1 MTTAPLPIKLAVVI
15 GRFQPWHNGHAGLLR
30 QALASA
36 PRVAVV
42 IGSAHRARSAKNP
55 FTFDERVTM
64 ISTSL
69 PDAERARVSFIAVRD
84 YFDDDRWSAH
94 VQQAVEAL
102 VDEGAEIALVGHF
115 KDDSSY
121 YLNHFPQWQLVEAP
135 REGLTDATALRRVLF
150 EAGHSGPA
158 LDALAGEVPPAV
170 LQYLKAWSLL
180 PYCAQLAEEHAVIAQ
195 TIAAWACTPYPSIF
209 TTVDAV
215 VQTAGH
221 VLLIRRGA
229 APGKGLWALPGGY
242 LEPRERLLQGALRE
256 LTEETGLPL
265 LPSTLEEALAGVRVF
280 GHPDRSQ
287 RGRTITHAHHFD
299 LRLDH
304 LPEVKG
310 ADDAAEAKWV
320 PIAQL
325 KDMED
330 QLYDD
335 HFHILDT
342 FLHMTGDR

>member
-1 MTTAPLPIKLAVVI
+1 MTTAPLPIELAVVI
-15 GRFQPWHNGHAGLLR
+15 GRFQPWHNGHAALLR
-30 QALASA
+30 QALTCA
-36 PRVAVV
+36 PKVAIV

-55 FTFDERVTM
+55 FTFDERVAM
-64 ISTSL
+64 ISASL
-69 PDAERARVSFIAVRD
+69 PEAACACVSFIPVRD
-84 YFDDDRWSAH
+84 YFDDERWSAH

-121 YLNHFPQWQLVEAP
+121 YLNHFPQWQLVPVP
-135 REGLTDATALRRVLF
+135 REGLVDATALRRVLF
-150 EAGHSGPA
+150 EADHTSPA
-158 LDALAGEVPPAV
+158 LDALASDVPPAV
-170 LQYLKAWSLL
+170 LQYLKAWALL
-180 PYCAQLAEEHAVIAQ
+180 PHCARLAEEHAVILQ
-195 TIAAWACTPYPSIF
+195 TRAAWACTPYPPIF

-242 LEPRERLLQGALRE
+242 LEPNERLLQGALRE
-256 LTEETGLPL
+256 LTEETALAL
-265 LPSTLEEALAGVRVF
+265 LPTTLTEALVSVHVF
-280 GHPDRSQ
+280 DHPDRSQ
-287 RGRTITHAHHFD
+287 RGRTITHAHYFD

-310 ADDAAEAKWV
+310 SDDAAEAQWV
-320 PIAQL
+320 PVARL
-325 KDMED
+325 KQMED

-335 HFHILDT
+335 HFHILDH
-342 FLHMTGDR
+342 FLHLIPTR

>member
-1 MTTAPLPIKLAVVI
+1 MTTAPLPIELAVLI
-15 GRFQPWHNGHAGLLR
+15 GRFQPWHNGHAALLR
-30 QALASA
+30 QALTCA
-36 PRVAVV
+36 PKVAVV
-42 IGSAHRARSAKNP
+42 IGSSSRARSAKNP
-55 FTFDERVTM
+55 FTFDERVAM
-64 ISTSL
+64 INASL
-69 PDAERARVSFIAVRD
+69 TEEARACVTFIAVRD
-84 YFDDDRWSAH
+84 YFDDERWAAR
-94 VQQAVEAL
+94 VQRDVEAL

-135 REGLTDATALRRVLF
+135 REGTVDATALRRVLF
-150 EAGHSGPA
+150 EADHTGPA
-158 LDALAGEVPPAV
+158 LDALASEVPPAV
-170 LQYLKAWSLL
+170 LQYLKAWALL
-180 PYCAQLAEEHAVIAQ
+180 PHCARLAEEHMVIVQ
-195 TIAAWACTPYPSIF
+195 TRAAWARTPYPVIF

-221 VLLIRRGA
+221 VLLIRRGG

-256 LTEETGLPL
+256 LREETELAL
-265 LPSTLEEALAGVRVF
+265 LPSTVEEALVGVRVF
-280 GHPDRSQ
+280 DHPERSQ

-310 ADDAAEAKWV
+310 ADDAAEARWF
-320 PIAQL
+320 PIARL
-325 KDMED
+325 AGMED

-335 HFHILDT
+335 HFHILDH
-342 FLHMTGDR
+342 FLRLTGR

>member
-1 MTTAPLPIKLAVVI
+1 
-15 GRFQPWHNGHAGLLR
+15 
-30 QALASA
+30 
-36 PRVAVV
+36 
-42 IGSAHRARSAKNP
+42 
-55 FTFDERVTM
+55 
-64 ISTSL
+64 
-69 PDAERARVSFIAVRD
+69 
-84 YFDDDRWSAH
+84 
-94 VQQAVEAL
+94 VQRAVEAL
-102 VDEGAEIALVGHF
+102 APEGAEIALVGHF

-121 YLNHFPQWQLVEAP
+121 YLNHFPQWRLVEAP
-135 REGLTDATALRRVLF
+135 RVPVSDATALRRVLF
-150 EAGHSGPA
+150 EAEHTGAA
-158 LDALAGEVPPAV
+158 LGAIAGEVPRTV
-170 LQYLKAWSLL
+170 LQYQKAWVLL
-180 PYCAQLAEEHAVIAQ
+180 PHSARLAEEHAAIAE
-195 TIAAWACTPYPSIF
+195 TKAAWAGTPYPSVF

-221 VLLIRRGA
+221 VLLIRRGS

-256 LTEETGLPL
+256 LQEETELAL
-265 LPSTLEEALAGVRVF
+265 LPSTVEEALVGVHVF
-280 GHPDRSQ
+280 DHPDRSQ

-310 ADDAAEAKWV
+310 ADDAAEAKWL

-335 HFHILDT
+335 HFHILDH
-342 FLHMTGDR
+342 FLHLTGED

>member
-1 MTTAPLPIKLAVVI
+1 MTTAPLPIELAVLI
-15 GRFQPWHNGHAGLLR
+15 GRFQPWHNGHAALLR
-30 QALASA
+30 QALARA

-42 IGSAHRARSAKNP
+42 VGSSRRARSAKNP

-64 ISTSL
+64 ISASL
-69 PDAERARVSFIAVRD
+69 SEEEVARISFIPVRD
-84 YFDDDRWSAH
+84 YFDDERWAAH

-102 VDEGAEIALVGHF
+102 MDEGDEIALVGYF

-135 REGLTDATALRRVLF
+135 RQGDIDATALRRVLF
-150 EAGHSGPA
+150 EADHSGPA

-170 LQYLKAWSLL
+170 LQYLKAWALL
-180 PYCAQLAEEHAVIAQ
+180 PHCVRLAEEHAVIAQ
-195 TIAAWACTPYPSIF
+195 TRAAWACAPYPPVF

-215 VQTAGH
+215 VQTADH
-221 VLLIRRGA
+221 VLLIRRGG

-242 LEPRERLLQGALRE
+242 LEQKERLLQGALRE
-256 LTEETGLPL
+256 LKEETELAL
-265 LPSTLEEALAGVRVF
+265 LPSTVEESLVSVRVF
-280 GHPDRSQ
+280 DHPERSQ
-287 RGRTITHAHHFD
+287 RGRTITHAHYFN

-310 ADDAAEAKWV
+310 ADDAAEAAWLPV
-320 PIAQL
+320 AQL
-325 KDMED
+325 KEMED

-335 HFHILDT
+335 HFHILDH
-342 FLHMTGDR
+342 FLHLTRNR